1 MDRVI
6 LLHFGGSVT
15 EQFELV
21 GIRHQVLTFP
31 NRPSF
36 NDLVARVR
44 AVMNVGCDVC
54 LHRRYDMGGNRPIYV
69 MLPLGSEEEWQLYK
83 SCARQ
88 SRLKGAEVVAEIAL
102 LPGGEIIVKETG
114 VTTEEI
120 VVDPIAMEQ
129 ASQEEL
135 HGPTHRVSLG
145 SELGKTNYEALNL
158 AVVTDEFDD
167 ETFDENV
174 DTGAHIEEDD
184 KVGISE
190 RDEENMQP
198 TVDIAPDAPVSTV
211 DEGNEPNDLTCSC
224 INWSSYY
231 SEEELRAL
239 KAKLINLQDYPNNKD
254 ISHIESAI
262 CDSAIVDDEGN
273 LRVGEEV
280 IKMGQLF
287 ETLDDVKFIFED
299 YVVRHHRPY
308 YVPKS
313 NKDVQYIMRCQISSC
328 GWGVWLC
335 HTSNEIHQWRVSRVK
350 QPYTCGMS
358 EVQHVHSQCMAK
370 YVGRRI
376 VSIVW
381 ADSDITVAALIEA
394 INCLTTYRVSYGKA

>member
-15 EQFELV
+15 EKFELV
-21 GIRHQVLTFP
+21 GIRRQVLTFP

-54 LHRRYDMGGNRPIYV
+54 LHRRYDMGGNRLIYV

-174 DTGAHIEEDD
+174 DTETQIEEDD
-184 KVGISE
+184 EVRINES
-190 RDEENMQP
+190 DEENVQP
-198 TVDIAPDAPVSTV
+198 TQWTQLPMHQSTQ
-211 DEGNEPNDLTCSC
+211 LT
-224 INWSSYY
+224 
-231 SEEELRAL
+231 
-239 KAKLINLQDYPNNKD
+239 KA
-254 ISHIESAI
+254 
-262 CDSAIVDDEGN
+262 
-273 LRVGEEV
+273 
-280 IKMGQLF
+280 MGQM
-287 ETLDDVKFIFED
+287 T
-299 YVVRHHRPY
+299 
-308 YVPKS
+308 
-313 NKDVQYIMRCQISSC
+313 
-328 GWGVWLC
+328 
-335 HTSNEIHQWRVSRVK
+335 
-350 QPYTCGMS
+350 
-358 EVQHVHSQCMAK
+358 
-370 YVGRRI
+370 
-376 VSIVW
+376 
-381 ADSDITVAALIEA
+381 
-394 INCLTTYRVSYGKA
+394 